1 MYGIVLLKINRYLD
15 NTVGQ
20 IAITRLQLK
29 CWTTGTKIRC
39 NFRNIA
45 RTKKFVNENFDET
58 DSEFGAESISAILK
72 LIEITLNPEKCK
84 VLING

>member
-1 MYGIVLLKINRYLD
+1 M
-15 NTVGQ
+15 GQ

-45 RTKKFVNENFDET
+45 RTKKVVNENFDES
-58 DSEFGAESISAILK
+58 DSEFGAESISAIFKLIRLK
-72 LIEITLNPEKCK
+72 LKPKKAKYC
-84 VLING
+84 